1 MKICYNYKNIMR
13 IGLVIGNIMDSK
25 IKKQQLYQGQF
36 DSITH
41 NDRLNRF
48 NSQQGHGF
56 AAEQGNDL
64 WDRMIGNDAQILGDD
79 NAKNGADR
87 LVNGK
92 LIQTKYCQ
100 NARASIDAGF
110 KNGQYRYLDTK
121 GKPMQLEV
129 PSDQYEEAVKI
140 MAKKIEDG
148 KVPNCNNPSKAK
160 DLVRKGNITLEQATN
175 LAKAG
180 TIESL
185 AFDAINGAVIGTSAA
200 GISATITFARALW
213 NGEELNSAIDNAVFI
228 GIQAGGSAFI
238 ISLVS
243 AQLTKTNLNTLLLE
257 PSIELVKA
265 LPSVVRTNL
274 LATMRNGAPIFGA
287 AASNNLSKLLRGNLI
302 VSAVTTLVLSSQDI
316 LNFVTGKISGK
327 QLFKEVT
334 TIVSGVVGTT
344 VGATGTTA
352 LAGALGVSL
361 GPIGAAV
368 TSIVGGIIGGGM
380 STAVSRNI
388 LDRFIEDD
396 AIELVRIINK
406 QFSILAFDYLLSEE
420 EIELS
425 LEVLRGCLIQ
435 SKLLEMF
442 AAKNRE
448 LFADELILKCINSV
462 IIWRTKVRVPS
473 QSQFVDGVS
482 RVITRLE
489 NNTFTLSS
497 SSNINSREIAKRL
510 LNHNV
515 SDFAAKKAWYVT
527 KQFNS
532 IGVQEEMILSKIK
545 EDEIKHSRNI
555 NMIQIELHDSKEIF
569 NASINR
575 MTEK

>member
-497 SSNINSREIAKRL
+497 SSNINSQEIAKRL